1 MWDVGVDGVT
11 MSCCGRRGVIGNGVE
26 VDHGVSG
33 DHIVLLRS
41 DVFRGSFFEVLGF
54 LVPLEVVCW
63 VVGWGRLKSCWKGVG
78 FSRLGGTRWE
88 WCGCRSLGGGRGGWC
103 GVGDGWLGGR

>member
-11 MSCCGRRGVIGNGVE
+11 MSGRCRGGVIGDGVE

-33 DHIVLLRS
+33 DHIELLRG

-54 LVPLEVVCW
+54 LVPFEIMRW
-63 VVGWGRLKSCWKGVG
+63 VVGRWGLES
-78 FSRLGGTRWE
+78 
-88 WCGCRSLGGGRGGWC
+88 GW
-103 GVGDGWLGGR
+103 